1 MNEEENMKLLSV
13 NAHNFLSFEDLS
25 LDLDNQGLV
34 LLDGTN
40 KDSSDGAF
48 QNNGVGKST
57 FLASIFYAIYGET
70 PDGRSANN
78 VINRDKGKDTKVTL
92 SLEVGGHNYRI
103 ERGRKKNFT
112 KLFEDDKELEYSTM
126 KETQNAIENLIGI
139 PEEVFRTTLFFD
151 GHYTTPF
158 SEMTDK
164 QKKEFLSAVVDLEVY
179 TKAHEKTK
187 EDIKG
192 VNLEIDQVDFKIDT
206 INKSTSQYTSLL
218 EENKASL
225 AKADADIA
233 NLEQQQKD
241 FETNS
246 EEYDKLLTSINEI
259 ESKLAN
265 FTVNTTSV
273 EQDKLNELSNKL
285 NSANSNKLQA
295 TSAFRDANYQLDNI
309 KSQIEQGKSTY
320 VNYKELASK
329 AYDKENLTEAYHYG
343 DIGASKDTLDTITPN
358 AFDTAKIDAIKQ
370 QLGNLITQ
378 YKQLE
383 VKQEQAEMQVKET
396 TEAYE
401 ELVAQVNTQK
411 ALADKEVQANNSKL
425 SEYQQANNQ
434 LQQLKQQQ
442 QLHVNQLNA
451 IQSQLNNAKSTKEYV
466 QHQLESLTPAT
477 DADVDSLRQQKE
489 TLIANRIKLEHALEA
504 FSDKGI
510 KSHVL
515 DLVTPTLNEG
525 VNKYLSILSGGLI
538 EAQFTTQTKK
548 ADGTFSD
555 KLDIDVLYN
564 GEETDYN
571 SLSSGEKRRVDIAI
585 SLSLQ
590 DMVMTRFGDDINLL
604 AYDELFESLDAV
616 GSENVIELLR
626 QKLKDVSTIIIISHN
641 EDLKP
646 LFDKTIMVTK
656 EQGISTLKV
665 IN

>member
-1 MNEEENMKLLSV
+1 M
-13 NAHNFLSFEDLS
+13 
-25 LDLDNQGLV
+25 
-34 LLDGTN
+34 
-40 KDSSDGAF
+40 
-48 QNNGVGKST
+48 
-57 FLASIFYAIYGET
+57 
-70 PDGRSANN
+70 
-78 VINRDKGKDTKVTL
+78 
-92 SLEVGGHNYRI
+92 
-103 ERGRKKNFT
+103 
-112 KLFEDDKELEYSTM
+112 
-126 KETQNAIENLIGI
+126 
-139 PEEVFRTTLFFD
+139 
-151 GHYTTPF
+151 
-158 SEMTDK
+158 
-164 QKKEFLSAVVDLEVY
+164 
-179 TKAHEKTK
+179 
-187 EDIKG
+187 
-192 VNLEIDQVDFKIDT
+192 
-206 INKSTSQYTSLL
+206 L

-309 KSQIEQGKSTY
+309 KSQIEQGKATY

-343 DIGASKDTLDTITPN
+343 NTGASKDTLDTIIPN

-370 QLGNLITQ
+370 QLVVLITK

-383 VKQEQAEMQVKET
+383 TKQDQAELQVKET

-411 ALADKEVQANNSKL
+411 VLADKEVQANNSKL
-425 SEYQQANNQ
+425 GEYQQANNQ

-442 QLHVNQLNA
+442 QLHVNQLNT
-451 IQSQLNNAKSTKEYV
+451 IQSQLKNAKSTKEYV

-477 DADVDSLRQQKE
+477 DADVNSLRQKKE

-585 SLSLQ
+585 SLALQ

-626 QKLKDVSTIIIISHN
+626 QKLKDVSTIIVISHN